1 VVSRYFPHTTFNIS
15 RSKLL
20 LKELTNKTT
29 SQQKISAESM
39 ASISTKNVAVTII
52 ADNKSP

>member
-1 VVSRYFPHTTFNIS
+1 
-15 RSKLL
+15 L

-39 ASISTKNVAVTII
+39 ASRSTKNVAVTII